1 MDNALMNLV
10 VVAAII
16 FGLALLV
23 TIIRQRFYNDKPS
36 ALPNEVD
43 MLNNPISRAMLEEAH
58 DPQGDSNETT
68 VPIYKLRNLVE
79 AGALRALLEDHG
91 IDCMVHSFMDY
102 AYDGIWQA
110 QKGWGVLKVL
120 AKDQAK
126 AEDLIDAFLEANNQD
141 DPDETADE
149 TNQAREK

>member
-1 MDNALMNLV
+1 MNLV

-23 TIIRQRFYNDKPS
+23 TIIRQRFYSNKSSDP
-36 ALPNEVD
+36 PDEVD
-43 MLNNPISRAMLEEAH
+43 MLNNPISHAMPEEAH
-58 DPQGDSNETT
+58 DPDETT
-68 VPIYKLRNLVE
+68 IPIYKLRNLVE
-79 AGALRALLEDHG
+79 AGALKALLEEHG

-126 AEDLIDAFLEANNQD
+126 AEDLIDAFLEANDQVDFESNSDEANQI
-141 DPDETADE
+141 EE
-149 TNQAREK
+149 ER